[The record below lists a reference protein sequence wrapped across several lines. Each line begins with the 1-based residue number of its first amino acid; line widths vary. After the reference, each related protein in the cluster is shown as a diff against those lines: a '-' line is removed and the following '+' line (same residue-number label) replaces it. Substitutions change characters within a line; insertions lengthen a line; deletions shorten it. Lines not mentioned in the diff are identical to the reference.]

1 MACAVLNQLSRRGEV
16 GREAVVLPKL
26 LIVSLKHA
34 LQLSEI
40 VVRNALASTRRKGQ
54 LSRTK
59 PAYLENIL
67 I

>member
-1 MACAVLNQLSRRGEV
+1 MEV

-40 VVRNALASTRRKGQ
+40 VVRNALASTRRKRPTIQ
-54 LSRTK
+54 NKANLSGE
-59 PAYLENIL
+59 YFNIAL
-67 I
+67 AKTEPSII